1 MDNTSNQHPPDDA
14 SSGLSGPEDAGP
26 SGLSGPEDAGP
37 SEPAGSSR
45 PAGAGTRRLT
55 RDIDRRV
62 FGGVAS
68 GLAAY
73 FGVDPLIGRLAFV
86 AFGVLGFPFSILLYL
101 IAWAVVPPSRGYD
114 PDRPRE
120 RGVPTWVWVVL
131 AVFVAFWIVVPLM
144 AAIAFFT
151 GGPFGFDGSFGFD
164 GPFFL
169 WRPGIFWAF
178 LLVGLGIL
186 LFRRSEAGSSSA
198 ASPAATA
205 VDADPSASPSA
216 LPAPHRP
223 RSVLGRITV
232 AAALVVAGVAALLEN
247 FGVLDLNARQGTAL
261 LLVVVG
267 GGLLA
272 GAWWGRALWLIL
284 PGILLVPIL
293 LMANF
298 AGLLW
303 DERFNAQTGPRE
315 EYVRVT
321 SNAQV
326 DEPFERARG
335 NLILDLTQLPL
346 SAAPTE
352 VQARVG
358 AGQLEVLVPADTD
371 VEVVAMVAAGTA
383 AVFGQRLEGPG
394 LEVRD
399 TDLGEDG
406 GGQLSLDLEV
416 GFGEME
422 VRRVDLRPTDNSF
435 TLPTW
440 EAA

>member
-1 MDNTSNQHPPDDA
+1 MDNTTTQQPPEDDA
-14 SSGLSGPEDAGP
+14 S

-73 FGVDPLIGRLAFV
+73 FDVDPVIWRLALA
-86 AFGVLGFPFSILLYL
+86 AFGVLTFPFSVVLYL
-101 IAWAVVPPSRGYD
+101 IAWAVVPPNRGYD

-120 RGVPTWVWVVL
+120 GRVPTWVWVVL

-144 AAIAFFT
+144 GATMTFFT
-151 GGPFGFDGSFGFD
+151 GGPFDFDGSFDFD

-169 WRPGIFWAF
+169 WHPGVFWAF
-178 LLVGLGIL
+178 LLIGLGIL

-198 ASPAATA
+198 VSSSAIA
-205 VDADPSASPSA
+205 VAADPSASPSA
-216 LPAPHRP
+216 LPSPHRP

-261 LLVVVG
+261 LLAVVG
-267 GGLLA
+267 GGLLV

-284 PGILLVPIL
+284 PGVVLVPIL
-293 LMANF
+293 LMASF
-298 AGLLW
+298 ADLLW
-303 DERFNAQTGPRE
+303 DERFNARTGPRE
-315 EYVRVT
+315 EYVRPT
-321 SNAQV
+321 STAQV

-335 NLILDLTQLPL
+335 NLTLDLTQLPL

-352 VQARVG
+352 VQASVG

-371 VEVVAMVAAGTA
+371 VEVSAMVAAGA
-383 AVFGQRLEGPG
+383 ADVFGQRLEGPG
-394 LEVRD
+394 LEVRN
-399 TDLGEDG
+399 TDLGEEG

-422 VRRVDLRPTDNSF
+422 VRRVDLRPASNRNSF
-435 TLPTW
+435 TLPAS